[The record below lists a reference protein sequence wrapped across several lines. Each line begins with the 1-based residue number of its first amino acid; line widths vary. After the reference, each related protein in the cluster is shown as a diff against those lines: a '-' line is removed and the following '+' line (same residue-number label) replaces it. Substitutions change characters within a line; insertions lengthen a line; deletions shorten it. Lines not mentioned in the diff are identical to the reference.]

1 MDADVHVRAVGSVVD
16 AVTAGAVAGSDKVK
30 FQTSRILRK
39 GDAMKKYEKITLYT
53 ATETYDERGMSAL
66 DYLIPELDG
75 VAAELTILD
84 YDSEDYKLV
93 KVKKVGNA

>member
-1 MDADVHVRAVGSVVD
+1 
-16 AVTAGAVAGSDKVK
+16 
-30 FQTSRILRK
+30 
-39 GDAMKKYEKITLYT
+39 MKKYEKITLYT
-53 ATETYDERGMSAL
+53 VTETYDERGMSAL

-93 KVKKVGNA
+93 KIKKVGNGEAERR